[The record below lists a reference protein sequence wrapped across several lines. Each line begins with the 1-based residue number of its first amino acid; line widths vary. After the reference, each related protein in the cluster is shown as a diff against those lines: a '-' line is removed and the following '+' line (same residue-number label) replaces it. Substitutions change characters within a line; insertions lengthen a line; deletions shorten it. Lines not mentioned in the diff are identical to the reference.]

1 MRNYLKKPF
10 IFLKLSFLVLLLCS
24 NSWAINNENSTQSTL
39 TKNAWMREILSDQ
52 TLFYARIPSIWN
64 NFSFKEDTFKKAL
77 GSTQNNE
84 LITAL
89 QSSSQRWLQQAD
101 PLLTPLL
108 NLLAGQLNGPIEMA
122 ATVDNGMPKL
132 LVSIPLK
139 YENDIQVKE
148 LISSL
153 LGIGLVKDE
162 FQKLADNAGVLNT
175 SIGALPYRW
184 DPQHKRLQLLV
195 SFGGSS
201 LAHLDE
207 SFGALKS
214 NSSHSMLLNEK
225 QMDSSLQGLYV
236 WFNNQKARPLYE
248 MMLPTEPIEQLA
260 SLGLLEVETVALSL
274 GVLNE
279 KGRLKL
285 QLNTPADGK
294 LRKLLPIYNN
304 NLTIASVG
312 TPKYVMLLG
321 LPSTEELK
329 IAEDVAR
336 ELLGELSDYSSV
348 KKVLAKSIGAPVE
361 DILSAVGPE
370 LLFISDN
377 SGEYLALKLSNP
389 KAFKLLTEKLQLNS
403 GASIETELLNGK
415 ETVHLTLPSIFS
427 GNNSTGLSEIPFVVR
442 DLVSKMGSHV
452 YWQTEG
458 DFLIISQLP
467 QKLKDRQYLLLNNY
481 IFLKQWLLEN
491 QKQNFSSSGLALS
504 GVIEQA
510 PQRLYYG
517 YLTLM
522 QALADVT
529 DAKINISSMP
539 SATELG
545 LPEKGTYGFQLD
557 SDEQKIGFEIV
568 FESTPLDALLTVNGA
583 ATAAITAATFA
594 LITPIYEEAEFK
606 NTVSSAQN
614 SGAKAKLRLLS
625 FYIDHKRLPNEK
637 EAEEI
642 VESLDKNDQY
652 KFELSS
658 ENGEISLIFT
668 NVGYQLD
675 RDRLQ
680 YIPSISNGSIEWRCV
695 SDLSRKYRPRQCKCK
710 YK

>member
-1 MRNYLKKPF
+1 MKNHLKKTF
-10 IFLKLSFLVLLLCS
+10 ILLNLSFLVLLFSS
-24 NSWAINNENSTQSTL
+24 NSWAIDNENSTQSTL
-39 TKNAWMREILSDQ
+39 TKNAWMREVLSDQ

-64 NFSFKEDTFKKAL
+64 NFSFKEDAFKKAL
-77 GSTQNNE
+77 GSTQNSE
-84 LITAL
+84 LITEL
-89 QSSSQRWLQQAD
+89 QSSSERWLQQAD

-108 NLLAGQLNGPIEMA
+108 NLLAGQLNGPIEMV
-122 ATVDNGMPKL
+122 ATADNGMPKL
-132 LVSIPLK
+132 LVSIPLN
-139 YENDIQVKE
+139 YENNIQVKE

-162 FQKLADNAGVLNT
+162 FQKLADNAGVFNT

-195 SFGGSS
+195 NFGGSS
-201 LAHLDE
+201 LELLDE
-207 SFGALKS
+207 SFGALKP
-214 NSSHSMLLNEK
+214 NSSHSMLSNEK

-248 MMLPTEPIEQLA
+248 MMLPTESLELLS
-260 SLGLLEVETVALSL
+260 SLGLLEVESVALSL

-294 LRKLLPIYNN
+294 LRKLLPVYSN
-304 NLTIASVG
+304 NLAIASVG

-321 LPSTEELK
+321 LPSNEELK
-329 IAEDVAR
+329 VAEAIAA
-336 ELLGELSDYSSV
+336 ELFGELSDYLSA
-348 KKVLAKSIGAPVE
+348 KKALAKGIGAPVE
-361 DILSAVGPE
+361 DILAAVGPE
-370 LLFISDN
+370 LLLISDN
-377 SGEYLALKLSNP
+377 SGEYLALKLRNP
-389 KAFKLLTEKLQLNS
+389 KAFKLLIEKLQLNS
-403 GASIETELLNGK
+403 GTSIETELLNGK
-415 ETVHLTLPSIFS
+415 ETVHLTLPGIFS
-427 GNNSTGLSEIPFVVR
+427 GNNITGLSGIPFVVR
-442 DLVSKMGSHV
+442 DLVNKMGSHI

-458 DFLIISQLP
+458 DYLIISQLP
-467 QKLKDRQYLLLNNY
+467 QELKDRQHLLLNNY

-491 QKQNFSSSGLALS
+491 QKQNLSNSGLALS

-517 YLTLM
+517 YLTMM

-557 SDEQKIGFEIV
+557 SDEQKIGLELV

-583 ATAAITAATFA
+583 ATAIITAATFE
-594 LITPIYEEAEFK
+594 LIAPVYEEAEFK
-606 NTVSSAQN
+606 NIVNRAEN
-614 SGAKAKLRLLS
+614 SGAKAKLRLLA
-625 FYIDHKRLPNEK
+625 FYVDNKRLPDEK

-642 VESLDKNDQY
+642 AESLDKNDQY
-652 KFELSS
+652 RIEIAPKSS
-658 ENGEISLIFT
+658 EISLIFT
-668 NVGYQLD
+668 DVGYQLD

-695 SDLSRKYRPRQCKCK
+695 SDLSRKYRPRRCK